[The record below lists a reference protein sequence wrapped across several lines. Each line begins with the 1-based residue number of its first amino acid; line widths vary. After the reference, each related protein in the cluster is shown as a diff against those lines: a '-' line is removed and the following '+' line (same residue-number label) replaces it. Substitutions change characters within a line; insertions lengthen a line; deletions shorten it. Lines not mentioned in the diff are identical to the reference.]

1 MSKNCID
8 IHTPHLKSKFNKLIK
23 SGVKEKDAELEI
35 AIEEAKRIFNSLNNL
50 KTKLGLKLSEE
61 DEITNAIV
69 TTKAEDFQ
77 DLSETFD
84 LEWELKTNIAAL
96 EKIIKDAES
105 EDAPATV
112 KQELIEKGNA
122 KLAEMKAELAAMQQ
136 SKNETNSI
144 DDKKADIERRRQ
156 EELFGNI
163 TALEFETTDTK
174 GRLRKTTI
182 KTKVDENGFKYS
194 FETTVEGKSS
204 STSAPKVSKD
214 QIKNSSIY
222 ENLDQN
228 SKDFIDELPDDAVI
242 FLQSIAISTDK
253 NSAAGLG
260 NGNITIGY
268 ASKSEGGRVDDIV
281 LKYQPNKINAKYD
294 AELKELD
301 QPTSNQS
308 EQDKKAD
315 IEKRKQEGTN
325 LRGTTYKGETTEKDG
340 LKITKYSEFFP
351 DGRRIS
357 KGGRI
362 MTPAEF
368 IKEYNIIDQDYLD
381 SLEGATEIRIYEVRE
396 GKDTTGIS
404 IQGSFP
410 EENIE
415 MVVSGANTAAL
426 ETPTS
431 TRSGKADI
439 ERRRQEELPIIN
451 VYWGSA
457 ETTTNTRLLSNLAP
471 RKFTYKGKEY
481 GSVEHAYQTL
491 KSGEFDQIT
500 YDKYVKAGGYG
511 TKIRGKQVNKG
522 FNNLQLMKDLVVESF
537 KQNPEQAKL
546 LLKYKDFT
554 HTTNEIIDKA
564 FLEGLKLAKY
574 DVELAAL
581 TKQDTPETEISG
593 KEQLDAL
600 FGEVVTPQP
609 TKKQELIEKLRRL
622 AKEKIEESKLQSTSE
637 FNYRGGTY
645 TIDYNRNLLSPIPK
659 TATAQKNLID
669 SIGKQDIYDVINS
682 TINSK
687 DVYLVFNK
695 NLNKFVVL
703 DKNLNSI
710 PLDES
715 VVTSKAYQDAK
726 NRCK

>member
-35 AIEEAKRIFNSLNNL
+35 ALEEAKRIFNSLNNL

-69 TTKAEDFQ
+69 TAKAEDFQ

-84 LEWELKTNIAAL
+84 LEGELKTKIDAL

-112 KQELIEKGNA
+112 KQKLIEKGNA

-144 DDKKADIERRRQ
+144 DDKKADIEGRSGLNGVEEIIFSNPNFRLEGFEIDGNYWNVVTSTDRAKVLVNINGVIVPFYLTTGQ
-156 EELFGNI
+156 AGKGLVPGWYPFFGIGKDGWLNKTDKSDMETYYERYWGKETADIVKSISEELNSFYGTNPS
-163 TALEFETTDTK
+163 TFKNDGDPNATSRPLTTLADKVEDYINSKLNYTPAINNADA
-174 GRLRKTTI
+174 RKTLRS
-182 KTKVDENGFKYS
+182 N
-194 FETTVEGKSS
+194 VE
-204 STSAPKVSKD
+204 
-214 QIKNSSIY
+214 Q
-222 ENLDQN
+222 
-228 SKDFIDELPDDAVI
+228 
-242 FLQSIAISTDK
+242 
-253 NSAAGLG
+253 LG
-260 NGNITIGY
+260 R
-268 ASKSEGGRVDDIV
+268 E
-281 LKYQPNKINAKYD
+281 INAKYD
-294 AELKELD
+294 A
-301 QPTSNQS
+301 
-308 EQDKKAD
+308 
-315 IEKRKQEGTN
+315 
-325 LRGTTYKGETTEKDG
+325 
-340 LKITKYSEFFP
+340 
-351 DGRRIS
+351 
-357 KGGRI
+357 
-362 MTPAEF
+362 
-368 IKEYNIIDQDYLD
+368 
-381 SLEGATEIRIYEVRE
+381 
-396 GKDTTGIS
+396 
-404 IQGSFP
+404 
-410 EENIE
+410 
-415 MVVSGANTAAL
+415 
-426 ETPTS
+426 
-431 TRSGKADI
+431 
-439 ERRRQEELPIIN
+439 
-451 VYWGSA
+451 
-457 ETTTNTRLLSNLAP
+457 
-471 RKFTYKGKEY
+471 
-481 GSVEHAYQTL
+481 
-491 KSGEFDQIT
+491 
-500 YDKYVKAGGYG
+500 
-511 TKIRGKQVNKG
+511 
-522 FNNLQLMKDLVVESF
+522 
-537 KQNPEQAKL
+537 
-546 LLKYKDFT
+546 
-554 HTTNEIIDKA
+554 
-564 FLEGLKLAKY
+564 
-574 DVELAAL
+574 ELAAL

-609 TKKQELIEKLRRL
+609 TEKQETPIEKLRRL

>member
-35 AIEEAKRIFNSLNNL
+35 ALEEAKRIFNSLNNL

-84 LEWELKTNIAAL
+84 LEGELKTNIAAL

-136 SKNETNSI
+136 SKNETSSTDN
-144 DDKKADIERRRQ
+144 KKAEIERRFPEYVKNFKQSIYDIRDIVRRLGRTNAISKASIFDNV
-156 EELFGNI
+156 EDKFAGKTITGDNI
-163 TALEFETTDTK
+163 HEAIK
-174 GRLRKTTI
+174 GIAVLGSK
-182 KTKVDENGFKYS
+182 GFKR
-194 FETTVEGKSS
+194 T
-204 STSAPKVSKD
+204 
-214 QIKNSSIY
+214 
-222 ENLDQN
+222 
-228 SKDFIDELPDDAVI
+228 FIADIIQEFNNIIEL
-242 FLQSIAISTDK
+242 K
-253 NSAAGLG
+253 
-260 NGNITIGY
+260 
-268 ASKSEGGRVDDIV
+268 KE
-281 LKYQPNKINAKYD
+281 YD
-294 AELKELD
+294 AEL
-301 QPTSNQS
+301 
-308 EQDKKAD
+308 
-315 IEKRKQEGTN
+315 
-325 LRGTTYKGETTEKDG
+325 
-340 LKITKYSEFFP
+340 
-351 DGRRIS
+351 
-357 KGGRI
+357 
-362 MTPAEF
+362 
-368 IKEYNIIDQDYLD
+368 
-381 SLEGATEIRIYEVRE
+381 AT
-396 GKDTTGIS
+396 
-404 IQGSFP
+404 
-410 EENIE
+410 
-415 MVVSGANTAAL
+415 
-426 ETPTS
+426 
-431 TRSGKADI
+431 
-439 ERRRQEELPIIN
+439 
-451 VYWGSA
+451 
-457 ETTTNTRLLSNLAP
+457 
-471 RKFTYKGKEY
+471 
-481 GSVEHAYQTL
+481 
-491 KSGEFDQIT
+491 
-500 YDKYVKAGGYG
+500 
-511 TKIRGKQVNKG
+511 
-522 FNNLQLMKDLVVESF
+522 
-537 KQNPEQAKL
+537 
-546 LLKYKDFT
+546 
-554 HTTNEIIDKA
+554 
-564 FLEGLKLAKY
+564 
-574 DVELAAL
+574 L
-581 TKQDTPETEISG
+581 TKQDTSETEVSG

-609 TKKQELIEKLRRL
+609 TEKQETPIEKLRRL